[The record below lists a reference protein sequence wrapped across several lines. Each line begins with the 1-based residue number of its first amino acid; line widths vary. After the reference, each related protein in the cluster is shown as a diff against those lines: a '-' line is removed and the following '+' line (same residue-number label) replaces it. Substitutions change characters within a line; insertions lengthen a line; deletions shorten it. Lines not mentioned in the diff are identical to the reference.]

1 MIIQRHSF
9 TYITLVLFVFALYQN
24 HMLFGDAGVSHETVL
39 ASDSHAVKAGI
50 TPDGILSISAV
61 SAAPN
66 VPPNMKFGNH
76 SRTLRAFIAPVR
88 RFGEFHCFTRISNT
102 VVA

>member
-76 SRTLRAFIAPVR
+76 SRTLRAFIAPARSGGRARYTAGVLAL
-88 RFGEFHCFTRISNT
+88 S
-102 VVA
+102 